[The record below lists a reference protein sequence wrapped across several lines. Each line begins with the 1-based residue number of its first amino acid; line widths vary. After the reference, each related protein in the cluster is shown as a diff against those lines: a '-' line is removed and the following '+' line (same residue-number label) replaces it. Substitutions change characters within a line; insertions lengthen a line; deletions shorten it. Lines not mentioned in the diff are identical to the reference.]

1 VFIVAQ
7 GVGAVISG
15 PIAAA
20 AMRRIGEVPL
30 IGTALAI
37 FAAGSLLLVVAS
49 LPLVLA
55 GSLLIGFSL
64 PWLVIGFN
72 TLLQRRTPERL
83 MGRVSSAAGL
93 LVGTPQ
99 TISIAVGAALIS
111 VIDYRIMLLTIA
123 AVVILAALYL
133 TTRRELAAASS
144 LQLMAHDGERL
155 EIAQVDELHRGGPTG
170 QQSS

>member
-1 VFIVAQ
+1 MFIVAQ

-83 MGRVSSAAGL
+83 MGRVSSAADL

-123 AVVILAALYL
+123 AVAALYL
-133 TTRRELAAASS
+133 TTRRERPEASS

-155 EIAQVDELHRGGPTG
+155 EVGQVDELHRADPTV

>member
-83 MGRVSSAAGL
+83 MGRVSSAADL

-123 AVVILAALYL
+123 AVAALYL
-133 TTRRELAAASS
+133 TTRRERPEASS

-155 EIAQVDELHRGGPTG
+155 EVGQVDELHRADPTV